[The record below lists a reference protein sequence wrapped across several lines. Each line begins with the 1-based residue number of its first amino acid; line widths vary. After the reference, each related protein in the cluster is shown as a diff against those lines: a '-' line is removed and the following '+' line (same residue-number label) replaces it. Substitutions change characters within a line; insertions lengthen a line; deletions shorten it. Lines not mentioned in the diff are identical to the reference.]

1 MYVQECV
8 YGIGCDKSKYSVLL
22 CSLAL
27 QWCLGDNGKLYGKFI
42 RLTPSG
48 SSDRTLNLTT
58 ELIQV
63 QRNRVI
69 NVKTRLSMR
78 IYDTILFKNSVGRKV
93 FNVIFFA

>member
-1 MYVQECV
+1 MCKFIPRIKGAVTYCRNVCMKLDV
-8 YGIGCDKSKYSVLL
+8 IRVNTVSF

-27 QWCLGDNGKLYGKFI
+27 QWCLGDNGKLYGKLI

-48 SSDRTLNLTT
+48 SCDRTLDLTT

-78 IYDTILFKNSVGRKV
+78 IYDTLL
-93 FNVIFFA
+93 